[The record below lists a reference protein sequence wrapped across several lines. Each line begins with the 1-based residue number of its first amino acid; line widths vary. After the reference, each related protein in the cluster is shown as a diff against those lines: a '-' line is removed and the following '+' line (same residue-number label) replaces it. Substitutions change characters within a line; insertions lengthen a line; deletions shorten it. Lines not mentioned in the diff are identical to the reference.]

1 MYDRER
7 LSLRLSARCKGS
19 VNGAILQ
26 CIEASEALGGSAYC
40 TRLVSSDR
48 MPEVTCTGDMTML
61 QKLSKLVVAVSIL
74 TFIPVS
80 SSYAACSEQQSSAI
94 ITCLNTDNLPTC
106 LAQNPGCNAQDVDT
120 QITVQELDQRVL
132 GLCCGKSSKGARLGC
147 LNSSKNSLNTPAV
160 KNLVPRAVITE
171 VSADI
176 ANAIDSV
183 KSSGICSN
191 G

>member
-1 MYDRER
+1 M
-7 LSLRLSARCKGS
+7 
-19 VNGAILQ
+19 
-26 CIEASEALGGSAYC
+26 
-40 TRLVSSDR
+40 
-48 MPEVTCTGDMTML
+48 
-61 QKLSKLVVAVSIL
+61 
-74 TFIPVS
+74 S

-191 G
+191 GYAASRNKGTKQGGRADRFGMLSTLFLSNFSDRTAS